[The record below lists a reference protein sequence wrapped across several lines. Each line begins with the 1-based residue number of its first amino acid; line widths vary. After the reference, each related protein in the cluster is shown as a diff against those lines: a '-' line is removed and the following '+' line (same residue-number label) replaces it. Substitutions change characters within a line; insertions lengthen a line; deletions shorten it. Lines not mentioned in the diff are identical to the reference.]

1 MSLAVLLLSV
11 HIFILVLICV
21 VFFFHTSFFIYIY
34 LLLRIF
40 GTDIHLGTRIS
51 QLEGGMSL
59 RARENEGVERV
70 RCFFKIGQ

>member
-1 MSLAVLLLSV
+1 VLYFL
-11 HIFILVLICV
+11 FIHL
-21 VFFFHTSFFIYIY
+21 FIYIY

-59 RARENEGVERV
+59 LARENEGVERV
-70 RCFFKIGQ
+70 RCFLKLDSEKG